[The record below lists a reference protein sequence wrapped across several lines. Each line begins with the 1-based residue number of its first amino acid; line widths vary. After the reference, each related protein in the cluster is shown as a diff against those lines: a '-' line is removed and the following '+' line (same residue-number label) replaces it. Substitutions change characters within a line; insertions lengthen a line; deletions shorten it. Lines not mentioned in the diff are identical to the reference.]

1 VTSIGQVPSVVE
13 GPMFQVQLATPAVLE
28 IFGTRPCASLGPLL
42 YVTLIEQERF
52 GDVEMVTSPVPLRE
66 TGDRTEVKTTP
77 TGFAVG
83 ATVAGAR
90 VAGACVAG
98 AAVATA

>member
-1 VTSIGQVPSVVE
+1 
-13 GPMFQVQLATPAVLE
+13 MFHDQLATPAALE

-98 AAVATA
+98 APVAGAAVATA

>member
-1 VTSIGQVPSVVE
+1 MV
-13 GPMFQVQLATPAVLE
+13 QVQVAAPAAFE
-28 IFGTRPCASLGPLL
+28 IFGTRPCAELGPLL
-42 YVTLIEQERF
+42 YVTLIAHDVF
-52 GDVEMVTSPVPLRE
+52 GAVEMVTSPVPFRD

-90 VAGACVAG
+90 AAGAGVAGASVAGACVG
-98 AAVATA
+98 GVV